1 MNKFWRFGLVL
12 FIAVVACS
20 DKKAEQATALK
31 AEIENL
37 LAKAAGPDK
46 KNISYGDVTVTPGD
60 GDAYNV
66 TIDKLTVPLPDAQPL
81 DLGKVG
87 FKLTPD
93 GDDMRKFSDLAIPQ
107 TLKVKDSA
115 GKELG
120 TIDLALDHGKGS
132 WSKKLD
138 MLLNID
144 LLIKTLNVSQDS
156 SGDTVTANNVAY
168 QIASTDNGNGVWDQK
183 GTFGTKQLV
192 VGSKDGNFTAND
204 VAATSNIGG
213 LKLVEFVALQA
224 DWKKALESQKPD
236 QVLRVLAKMVS
247 LIKSIHGEF
256 TVGQVSAADASHQQV
271 FSLGGFGFDF
281 GVDGLDQPKSKLSTG
296 LRYAGLAIPEL
307 KQLAGPAGAEL
318 VPTDFGIK
326 LGMDDVPVPVAIDL
340 ASKSMGDANMSDQ
353 GALVGATMMMAGALE
368 QALIQASTKVNI
380 TDGTLTAPAVT
391 GKFTGLALADKAAA
405 MGASGSIDVVLSD
418 LDAVIAKV
426 SAHAD
431 DPSAQQIVGVLQ
443 MMKGL
448 SDRGTDSSGKPT
460 DHFKVTLD
468 AQGTTLVNGKPFNPG
483 P

>member
-1 MNKFWRFGLVL
+1 MNKFWRIGLVL
-12 FIAVVACS
+12 LIAVAACS

-31 AEIENL
+31 TEIEGL

-60 GDAYNV
+60 GDAYSV

-107 TLKVKDSA
+107 SLTVKDSA
-115 GKELG
+115 GKSVG
-120 TIDLALDHGKGS
+120 TIDMVLDHGTGS
-132 WSKKLD
+132 WSKSIGLIMNAD
-138 MLLNID
+138 I
-144 LLIKTLNVSQDS
+144 LIKTLKASQDGSGDNLTAQNVS
-156 SGDTVTANNVAY
+156 Y
-168 QIASTDNGNGVWDQK
+168 QVASTDAGNGSWDQK
-183 GTFGTKQLV
+183 GTFGAKQLAIS
-192 VGSKDGNFTAND
+192 GKDGNLTAND
-204 VAATSNIGG
+204 LAATSNIGG
-213 LKLVEFVALQA
+213 IKLAEFAALQA

-236 QVLRVLAKMVS
+236 QALPLLSKMVS

-256 TVGQVSAADASHQQV
+256 TVGQVSAADATHQL
-271 FSLGGFGFDF
+271 FSLGSFGFDF
-281 GVDGLDQPKSKLSTG
+281 GAEGLDQPKSKLSTG
-296 LRYAGLAIPEL
+296 LRYAGLAVPEL
-307 KQLAGPAGAEL
+307 QQMAGPAGAEL
-318 VPTDFGIK
+318 APTDFGIK
-326 LGMDDVPVPVAIDL
+326 LGMDDVPVPTAIDL
-340 ASKSMGDANMSDQ
+340 AGKSMGGMNMSDQ
-353 GALVGATMMMAGALE
+353 GALMGASMMIAGALE
-368 QALIQASTKVNI
+368 QALIQASTKINI
-380 TDGTLTAPAVT
+380 TDGTLMAPAVT
-391 GKFTGLALADKAAA
+391 GTFSGQALADKAAA
-405 MGASGSIDVVLSD
+405 MGASGSLDIVLSD

-426 SAHAD
+426 SAHSD

-443 MMKGL
+443 TMKGL